1 MSTINWGIIGLGNIA
16 YKFASGFDEVKN
28 SKLVSIASKNSE
40 KLEKFQKKF
49 NIDKNFCFNEYE
61 KVLLNNKVDIVYIA
75 LPHNLHSEWIIK
87 CINEKKNIL
96 SEKPATVNLQE
107 IKNINQNLK
116 NSNLFFAEGFMYRF
130 HPQTSALVEV
140 IRQNEIGELLK
151 MESFFG
157 INIVEKRN
165 IFGFKRLKI
174 NNKSRLF
181 NKDLGGGSILDL
193 GCYPSSLSI
202 LIASLKSENFKKEIK
217 LTDMIKTIG
226 PTDVDLEAYT
236 KINFPN
242 DFVSDIGTSF
252 KKNMGKTTTITGT
265 KGNIVIPDSWHC
277 ELYKFIVNGKDH
289 NINQKFKNIF
299 SYEIESISNS
309 LLNKETEPKYP
320 AIKRDET
327 EINMKILNDWKN
339 SNEK

>member
-107 IKNINQNLK
+107 IRKINQKLN
-116 NSNLFFAEGFMYRF
+116 NSNVFFAEGFMYRF

-157 INIVEKRN
+157 INIVDVRIKRADLPPAN
-165 IFGFKRLKI
+165 SEAIYKRMQTEREREAKEFRAKGAEMAVTI
-174 NNKSRLF
+174 TSTADKEVTV
-181 NKDLGGGSILDL
+181 IL
-193 GCYPSSLSI
+193 
-202 LIASLKSENFKKEIK
+202 ANAQKKSEIMKGEGDGQKNKIFADAFGQDPEFFAFYRAMQAYQKALIGGE
-217 LTDMIKTIG
+217 TSMI
-226 PTDVDLEAYT
+226 L
-236 KINFPN
+236 
-242 DFVSDIGTSF
+242 S
-252 KKNMGKTTTITGT
+252 
-265 KGNIVIPDSWHC
+265 PDS
-277 ELYKFIVNGKDH
+277 EFFKFFG
-289 NINQKFKNIF
+289 NINQKA
-299 SYEIESISNS
+299 E
-309 LLNKETEPKYP
+309 
-320 AIKRDET
+320 
-327 EINMKILNDWKN
+327 
-339 SNEK
+339 